1 MSKNT
6 LSHCFFNH
14 KLRNLKNVLKISN
27 GTLHP
32 GKTLEKRQ
40 RAVDMFM
47 AGILARDVAR
57 HFNRDES
64 TISRLRQLLQQ
75 TGNVA
80 DRPRL
85 VRPRKTTPREESFIT
100 TSFRRN
106 RLMSSQDKPV
116 SFGMF
121 LGPEF
126 VSKRSDTSCA
136 QFE

>member
-1 MSKNT
+1 MY
-6 LSHCFFNH
+6 
-14 KLRNLKNVLKISN
+14 
-27 GTLHP
+27 P

-85 VRPRKTTPREESFIT
+85 VRPRKTTPREES
-100 TSFRRN
+100 
-106 RLMSSQDKPV
+106 L
-116 SFGMF
+116 
-121 LGPEF
+121 
-126 VSKRSDTSCA
+126 
-136 QFE
+136 